1 MLVYIMNK
9 IMDEKIEWI
18 DYPYIGLGEK
28 PSNGKDIISD
38 DKLEK
43 LSY

>member
-1 MLVYIMNK
+1 MDK
-9 IMDEKIEWI
+9 IMDEEIEWT

-28 PSNGKDIISD
+28 PFNGKGHIITD
-38 DKLEK
+38 DHLEK

>member
-1 MLVYIMNK
+1 MNK
-9 IMDEKIEWI
+9 IMDEKIEWT

-28 PSNGKDIISD
+28 PSNGKGGISED
-38 DKLEK
+38 ELEK

>member
-1 MLVYIMNK
+1 MDK
-9 IMDEKIEWI
+9 IMDEKIEWT

-28 PSNGKDIISD
+28 PTTHNKNISE

>member
-1 MLVYIMNK
+1 
-9 IMDEKIEWI
+9 MDEKIEWT

-28 PSNGKDIISD
+28 PFNGKGHIITD
-38 DKLEK
+38 DHLEK

>member
-1 MLVYIMNK
+1 MEIMNEQ
-9 IMDEKIEWI
+9 IDWT

-28 PSNGKDIISD
+28 PIKTNGHVNVPDEL
-38 DKLEK
+38 LEK

>member
-1 MLVYIMNK
+1 
-9 IMDEKIEWI
+9 MDEEIELV

-28 PSNGKDIISD
+28 PFNGKGHIITD
-38 DKLEK
+38 DHLEK

>member
-1 MLVYIMNK
+1 MNK
-9 IMDEKIEWI
+9 IMDEKIEWM

>member
-1 MLVYIMNK
+1 MDKIMNDD
-9 IMDEKIEWI
+9 IDLL
-18 DYPYIGLGEK
+18 DYPYIGLGQRPTGNNK
-28 PSNGKDIISD
+28 NISE